1 MASRPKHLPERWIF
15 PLAARGNTGSI
26 LVITLWSI
34 SFLAT
39 LAVILSYYARQ
50 KTTLVRRLDER
61 DKLYLAAEAGVKKA
75 IMQIVRRSEKDES
88 CFALNDLLR
97 DNVAQF
103 KDIDMGDGKVNVSY
117 VVYGQDG
124 IRQIKWGVVDE
135 ESKVNINKFD
145 LTVLKRLFQVVLGFE
160 DIEAHEL
167 AAAVI
172 DWRDADSEPCIPSG
186 SAEDFYYKSLPNSY
200 EAKDAEFQSLEEI
213 LMVKDMTE
221 ERFGKLKDYI
231 TIYGGDKVN
240 INTASR
246 CVLLA
251 LGLGED
257 IVDKIISYRWGDDR
271 LEGTKDDNIFQGA
284 VGVASQLSQT
294 QHLNESEMS
303 LLGQVAELYL
313 SCNSEYFMVRSLANL
328 NNKKDTIEV
337 TSVVDGNGRV
347 LCWRQDN

>member
-1 MASRPKHLPERWIF
+1 MAARLKHLAERWIS
-15 PLAARGNTGSI
+15 PLAVRDSAGSI

-39 LAVILSYYARQ
+39 LAVILSFYARQ

-61 DKLYLAAEAGVKKA
+61 DKLYLVAEAGVNKA

-88 CFALNDLLR
+88 CFALNDPLR
-97 DNVAQF
+97 DNAAKF
-103 KDIDMGDGKVNVSY
+103 KDIDIGDAKANVSY
-117 VVYGQDG
+117 VIYGGDG
-124 IRQIKWGVVDE
+124 IPQIKWGVVDE

-145 LTVLKRLFQVVLGFE
+145 LAVLRRLFQIVLGIY
-160 DIEAHEL
+160 DTEAEEL

-186 SAEDFYYKSLPNSY
+186 SAEDFYYKSLPYSY
-200 EAKDAEFQSLEEI
+200 EAKDAEFQSPEEI

-221 ERFGKLKDYI
+221 ERFSKLKDYI

-246 CVLLA
+246 PVLLA

-257 IVDKIISYRWGDDR
+257 IVDKIISFRSGEDR
-271 LEGTKDDNIFQGA
+271 LEGTKDDNIFRGA
-284 VGVASQLSQT
+284 IGVASQLSQAYS
-294 QHLNESEMS
+294 LNDSEVS
-303 LLGQVAELYL
+303 LLGQVAERYL
-313 SCNSEYFMVRSLANL
+313 SCNSEYFMIRSSANL

-337 TSVVDGNGRV
+337 TSAVDRNGRV